1 MTTTNRF
8 KLIIRYAFLI
18 IPLFTPIFVN
28 GSVVKN
34 PPLPPKNPTAK
45 APQQAVGTTDSLQT
59 AKRFLQQNKP
69 KVALQISL
77 DLLKKAT
84 KSNDSILIK
93 DTNILIARIFKRT
106 NNYEKALY
114 YLKQGYSIAL
124 KLDSIENIA
133 LINLSISN
141 MFYKTNQPDS
151 ATIYLNKVIELKSD
165 KKEIEILRAQAFNNL
180 SILLVN
186 NSDLIQAQINT
197 LGALE
202 IHEKYNNS
210 LSTANALN
218 TLSSIY
224 LELERYK
231 DAKRVAYE
239 ALTLII
245 DKKEIRIIVDLK
257 DNIYDNLSFALYNL
271 KDYKSYIYQEK
282 SFEIRDSLRNAEI
295 SGILAEIE
303 GKYNKETIKKQEQ
316 LKTAIEKSKKEKLEK
331 EKLKTQNIN
340 NILII
345 ISLSLFIAAWLIY
358 RYLKLRQTNLQLE
371 FNQNKLIQKN
381 KLELIQNEAREKIL
395 NATLDGKE
403 SERKMIAETLHH
415 SVSSLLSSASLHLQ
429 ASKMQLK
436 EKPPEEILKAQLI
449 INEAA
454 EKIRNLSHSLVSSVL
469 LKFGLAYAIQDLCDK
484 YSNSTL
490 NFHCDCVNIKR
501 YNQDFE
507 LKINSII
514 DELLNNIIKH
524 SKASNA
530 EIKLHQKKNLLEISI
545 LDDGRG
551 FNPDKDINRSGLG
564 LRQIETR
571 INKMEGIFKIDS
583 AKDGGTSIFIAVPIK
598 AQTNTI

>member
-1 MTTTNRF
+1 MITTNRF
-8 KLIIRYAFLI
+8 KFIIRYAFLI

-45 APQQAVGTTDSLQT
+45 APQQAVGTTDSLQK
-59 AKRFLQQNKP
+59 AKKLLQQNKH
-69 KVALQISL
+69 KEALQISL
-77 DLLKKAT
+77 DILKKAK
-84 KSNDSILIK
+84 KSNNSSLIK
-93 DTNILIARIFKRT
+93 EANFLIYRVFKKT

-124 KLDSIENIA
+124 KIDSIENIA
-133 LINLSISN
+133 LIDLSISN
-141 MFYKTNQPDS
+141 MFHKTNQPDS
-151 ATIYLNKVIELKSD
+151 AALYLHRVIELKSN
-165 KKEIEILRAQAFNNL
+165 KKEIEILKARAFNNL
-180 SILLVN
+180 SALQVD
-186 NSDLIQAQINT
+186 SGDLIQAEIHA
-197 LGALE
+197 LDALE
-202 IHEKYNNS
+202 IHEKYDNNF
-210 LSTANALN
+210 STANALN
-218 TLSSIY
+218 TLASIY
-224 LELERYK
+224 LKLERYK
-231 DAKRVAYE
+231 DAKRVSYE
-239 ALTLII
+239 ALFLI
-245 DKKEIRIIVDLK
+245 KENKDTRNITDLK
-257 DNIYDNLSFALYNL
+257 DYIYDNLSFALYNL
-271 KDYKSYIYQEK
+271 KDYRAYIYQDK
-282 SFEIRDSLRNAEI
+282 SFSIRDSLRNAEI

-303 GKYNKETIKKQEQ
+303 GKYNKETIKKQEH
-316 LKTAIEKSKKEKLEK
+316 LKTAIEKAKTEKAEK

-358 RYLKLRQTNLQLE
+358 RYLKLRQQNLQLE
-371 FNQNKLIQKN
+371 FNQNQLIQKN

-429 ASKMQLK
+429 ASKMQFDGAL
-436 EKPPEEILKAQLI
+436 PEEITKAQLI

-514 DELLNNIIKH
+514 DELLNNVIKH

-530 EIKLHQKKNLLEISI
+530 EIKLHQKKYLLEISI

-551 FNPDKDINRSGLG
+551 FNPDTDINKTGLG

-583 AKDGGTSIFIAVPIK
+583 AEDGGTSIYIAVPIK
-598 AQTNTI
+598 VQTNTI